1 MRAADFDLLL
11 NHRLERIVS
20 TLASKAGEYA
30 SNDDRL
36 HNFKR
41 AAELRDK
48 DPKDVLLGMLVKH
61 WVSIE
66 DLVNTENQYL
76 METVDEK
83 IGDAIN
89 YLILLEAHLKEHL
102 YIKQKPSP
110 SQ

>member
-1 MRAADFDLLL
+1 MNAKDFDLML
-11 NHRLERIVS
+11 NARLGKIVA
-20 TLASKAGEYA
+20 TLGHKAKEYA
-30 SNDDRL
+30 SNKDRL

-41 AAELRDK
+41 AAELRNMEQK
-48 DPKDVLLGMLVKH
+48 SVLLGMLVKH

-66 DLVNTENQYL
+66 DLVNTEEQYL

-102 YIKQKPSP
+102 YSKQKP
-110 SQ
+110 